1 MPHYRPSP
9 LDLSLIAVN
18 QAVELADAVISNSI
32 YVRLEKRQ
40 PVDGSLPDISLEGA
54 RKRTETGRRIQ
65 HLLREV
71 DDEQLPH
78 EYALSAKLARYFAD
92 AWSKEADR
100 YWIAIDLMGFLFY
113 GPFAQTAYTGGFVF
127 NNLRTALTE
136 FAFQRDSDGDRY
148 LALLSDA
155 THLLRQI
162 HARTAGQAER
172 GIRIHKLQLPGVR
185 RLLAGL
191 RASAAA
197 SYPVQGERLAALY
210 NADSLI
216 VEIQRRIDQCVLPA
230 FDALIAQLDEHYE
243 ALAPD
248 GVGLDKLPGG
258 RELYADLVRLHTTL
272 NLTPEQAHA
281 AGHAR
286 MARIQA
292 EMAQV
297 REQLGFAGTE
307 AEFAIHLRQQPGAV
321 AASAE
326 EIGEKMR
333 RHKDKVEQ
341 RFDEFFAQRSPSE
354 YDLVRLP
361 EALEGS
367 MTWGYYTPPSGQE
380 ARGIYYYNGSKLDSQ
395 SVIGAASLVFHELVP
410 GHHLHLTLQKS
421 NPDLSGFRRHGV
433 VNAFHE
439 GWAEYAAALAG
450 EMGLYDDPY
459 DRYGRLSQD
468 AFLTCRLVV
477 DTGMNTLGW
486 SWEQAKQYM
495 REHTMCAEGEIES
508 DTLRYACGIPAQALA
523 YKLGDEEILRLR
535 SALQARLKDDFSFPD
550 FHSAVLGCG
559 AVPLHVL
566 EWHLN
571 KVFPSEPAA
580 CSTPAHQGDCP

>member
-1 MPHYRPSP
+1 MPLYRPSP
-9 LDLSLIAVN
+9 LELSLIAVSK
-18 QAVELADAVISNSI
+18 AVELAASVILNTI
-32 YVRLEKRQ
+32 YVRLEKGQ
-40 PVDGSLPDISLEGA
+40 AVDGCLPDISLEA
-54 RKRTETGRRIQ
+54 AQKRAEKGREIQ
-65 HLLREV
+65 RLLSKV
-71 DDEQLPH
+71 DDETLPH
-78 EYALSAKLARYFAD
+78 EYALSAKLARYFAESWSRD
-92 AWSKEADR
+92 AER
-100 YWIAIDLMGFLFY
+100 YWVAIDVMGFLFY
-113 GPFAQTAYTGGFVF
+113 GPFVQTAYTGGFVF
-127 NNLRTALTE
+127 NNLRTALSE
-136 FAFQRDSDGDRY
+136 FVFTRDSDGDRY

-155 THLLRQI
+155 AHLLRQM
-162 HARTAGQAER
+162 HTRTAGQAER

-185 RLLAGL
+185 KLLAGL

-197 SYPVQGERLAALY
+197 SYPVEAPRLSALS
-210 NADSLI
+210 NAEAL
-216 VEIQRRIDQCVLPA
+216 VAEIQRRIDQFVLPA
-230 FDALIAQLDEHYE
+230 FDALIAQLDERYE
-243 ALAPD
+243 SLAPD
-248 GVGLDKLPGG
+248 GVGMDKLPGG
-258 RELYADLVRLHTTL
+258 KLVYADLVRLHTTMS
-272 NLTPEQAHA
+272 LTPEQAHA

-292 EMAQV
+292 EMAAV
-297 REQLGFAGTE
+297 RQQLGFAGSE

-333 RHKDKVEQ
+333 RHKDRVEQ

-354 YDLVRLP
+354 FDLVRLP

-367 MTWGYYTPPSGQE
+367 MTWGYYTPPSGNE
-380 ARGIYYYNGSKLDSQ
+380 KRGIYYYNGSKLDSQ

-410 GHHLHLTLQKS
+410 GHHLHLTLQKA
-421 NPDLSGFRRHGV
+421 NPDLSEFRRHGV

-535 SALQARLKDDFSFPD
+535 GKLQRRLKHQFSFRD

-559 AVPLHVL
+559 AVPLPVL
-566 EWHLN
+566 EWHLD
-571 KVFPSEPAA
+571 KVFPAESSACAA
-580 CSTPAHQGDCP
+580 PTHQGDCP

>member
-1 MPHYRPSP
+1 MPLRQPSP
-9 LDLSLIAVN
+9 LDTALIAVN
-18 QAVELADAVISNSI
+18 RAVALAESLICKGI
-32 YVRLEKRQ
+32 YVRLETRQ
-40 PVDGSLPDISLEGA
+40 PLDGCLPDLSLEGA
-54 RKRTETGRRIQ
+54 QKRAGIGRDIQ
-65 HLLREV
+65 RLLADV
-71 DDEQLPH
+71 DDDQLPH
-78 EYALSAKLARYFAD
+78 EYALSAKLARYFAE
-92 AWSKEADR
+92 AWSKEADH

-127 NNLRTALTE
+127 NNLRTALSE

-148 LALLSDA
+148 LALLSDTA
-155 THLLRQI
+155 HLLRQI

-185 RLLAGL
+185 KLLAGL
-191 RASAAA
+191 RASAVA
-197 SYPVQGERLAALY
+197 SYPVQPERLAALA

-230 FDALIAQLDEHYE
+230 FDALIAQLDDSYE
-243 ALAPD
+243 ALAPN
-248 GVGLDKLPGG
+248 GVGMDKLPGG
-258 RELYADLVRLHTTL
+258 KALYADLVRLHTTM

-292 EMAQV
+292 EMAQL
-297 REQLGFAGTE
+297 RQQLGFAGGE

-333 RHKDKVEQ
+333 RHKGKVEE

-354 YDLVRLP
+354 FDLLRLP
-361 EALEGS
+361 QALEGS

-380 ARGIYYYNGSKLDSQ
+380 PRGIYYYNGSRLASLA
-395 SVIGAASLVFHELVP
+395 VIGAASLVFHELVP

-421 NPDLSGFRRHGV
+421 DPQLSEFRRHGV

-439 GWAEYAAALAG
+439 GWAEYAATLAG

-459 DRYGRLSQD
+459 DRYGRLAMD
-468 AFLTCRLVV
+468 AFYTSRLVV

-495 REHTMCAEGEIES
+495 REHTMCAESEIES

-535 SALQARLKDDFSFPD
+535 GDLQARLKEDFNVRD
-550 FHSAVLGCG
+550 FHSAVLACG
-559 AVPLHVL
+559 AVPLPVL

-571 KVFPSEPAA
+571 KLFPTPAA
-580 CSTPAHQGDCP
+580 QPGACP